1 MAETVYTLDGKAHT
15 MLREDSLA
23 ELVEETLG
31 PDVARKVKEMQLD
44 DESRESLEEELAD
57 AENRAEDLENDLYEV
72 AREAKALLARIE
84 NDDITM
90 KEIKECCKEII
101 RRAD

>member
-1 MAETVYTLDGKAHT
+1 MADTVYTLDGKAHT
-15 MLREDSLA
+15 MLREDSLE
-23 ELVEETLG
+23 ELLEETLG
-31 PDVARKVKEMQLD
+31 ADVARMVREMRLD
-44 DESRESLEEELAD
+44 DESRENLEWEVID
-57 AENRAEDLENDLYEV
+57 AENRAEDLENDLYEIG
-72 AREAKALLARIE
+72 REASALLARIE